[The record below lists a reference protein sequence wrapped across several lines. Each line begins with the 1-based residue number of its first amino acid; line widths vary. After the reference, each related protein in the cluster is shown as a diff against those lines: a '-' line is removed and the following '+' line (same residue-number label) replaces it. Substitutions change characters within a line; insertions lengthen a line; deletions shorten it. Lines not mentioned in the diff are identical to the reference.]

1 MTNVQVLSVIRAGEC
16 GVVADSKVSV
26 FRATAHLARHSHD
39 VYCVDLS
46 HPHTSPDTYNPL
58 DYIASCARSSDP
70 QAQGWAQE
78 EIRELTR
85 AIVPPDHKSPF
96 WQISSCA
103 FLDGVIQCLLDL
115 SQDRQELNLD
125 SVCAMLSQGE
135 RKVAL
140 STIMKELASFLPW
153 GLAQQNLECYTNA
166 AKETAASIYS
176 IASSALSTL
185 AASQGMMDL
194 LSNNSLS
201 ISALDGTQRP
211 FLVYVILSDQS
222 QVYNTVV
229 AILVS
234 HLLRQADRRGGAL
247 ERQVSF
253 ILEELGTVGRAI
265 PGLPQLMSQ
274 CLGRKIRVTLILQS
288 MS

>member
-1 MTNVQVLSVIRAGEC
+1 M
-16 GVVADSKVSV
+16 ADSKVSV

-115 SQDRQELNLD
+115 SQDRQ
-125 SVCAMLSQGE
+125 
-135 RKVAL
+135 VAL

-185 AASQGMMDL
+185 AASRGMMDL

-211 FLVYVILSDQS
+211 FLVYMILSDQS
-222 QVYNTVV
+222 QVYNTVA